1 MEIPQLKEKLIHVLG
16 NYSLELELRQGCN
29 TILTSDM
36 AELYERLWARARRLT
51 PRVKKKMAGIRLNPD
66 AVCTICQQELFQIR
80 KATRT
85 CPPPAVVA
93 FHCSCACRRRLTR
106 RHLYHRS
113 CLEHVCARFDNVK
126 EGEKVKLR
134 CIRCESGEAHEDG
147 VHESQD
153 AVEMAFELQEE
164 SESE

>member
-66 AVCTICQQELFQIR
+66 A
-80 KATRT
+80 T

-93 FHCSCACRRRLTR
+93 FHCSCACPRRLTR

>member
-1 MEIPQLKEKLIHVLG
+1 
-16 NYSLELELRQGCN
+16 
-29 TILTSDM
+29 
-36 AELYERLWARARRLT
+36 
-51 PRVKKKMAGIRLNPD
+51 MAGIRLNPD

-93 FHCSCACRRRLTR
+93 FHCSCACPRRLTR

>member
-1 MEIPQLKEKLIHVLG
+1 
-16 NYSLELELRQGCN
+16 
-29 TILTSDM
+29 M

-93 FHCSCACRRRLTR
+93 FHCSCACPRRLTR